1 MTNEEAIKF
10 IQSEYDFD
18 SKSVMLARMF
28 AMEDIIE
35 HDVQE
40 WVRMPLSAGLAE
52 FIEHTRHAND
62 ICIPQYVDN
71 EGARGDQALAIE
83 GMLRDVTH
91 KMEIVMIA
99 MQVYS
104 DIQEKIREK
113 FVENEKM
120 M

>member
-35 HDVQE
+35 HDVEE

-52 FIEHTRHAND
+52 FVEHTRHAND
-62 ICIPQYVDN
+62 ICIPQYIEN
-71 EGARGDQALAIE
+71 ERVSDDRAIALE
-83 GMLRDVTH
+83 RMLRDVTQ
-91 KMEIVMIA
+91 KMEVVMIA

-113 FVENEKM
+113 FVEN
-120 M
+120 

>member
-35 HDVQE
+35 HDVEE

-52 FIEHTRHAND
+52 FVEHTRHAND
-62 ICIPQYVDN
+62 ICIPQYVEN
-71 EGARGDQALAIE
+71 EQVSDDRAIALE
-83 GMLRDVTH
+83 RMLRDVAH
-91 KMEIVMIA
+91 KMEVVMIA

-113 FVENEKM
+113 FVEN
-120 M
+120 